1 MEQTSKGLRT
11 PVVYT
16 PLTILKNSRLSLLI
30 QSDGSTVF
38 ESGKNGIR
46 PLLEAIDLLGRHGLR
61 GTTVADKVIGR
72 AAALLLAYV
81 KPRVVYCGIISQRA
95 EGILTKYGILFY
107 AEQSVPEIC
116 QPGSDELCPFE
127 ESVLNVEMPVQG
139 YRNIVLK
146 LLSLSESK

>member
-1 MEQTSKGLRT
+1 MEKTPKGLR
-11 PVVYT
+11 PPMVHS
-16 PLTILKNSRLSLLI
+16 PMTILRNNRLSLLI
-30 QSDGSTVF
+30 QSDKSTVF
-38 ESGKNGIR
+38 ESNKNGIR
-46 PLLEAIDLLGRHGLR
+46 PLLEAIDLLGRHRLR

-72 AAALLLAYV
+72 AAALLLAYI

-95 EGILTKYGILFY
+95 EEILTKYGILFH

-127 ESVLNVEMPVQG
+127 KSVSNVEMPVQG

-146 LLSLSESK
+146 LLSFSESK